1 MAELPELGKHC
12 SYISLA
18 SSQPCNLLD
27 FLPFKCDNCKKI
39 YCEEHRLPQ
48 DHNCDTVYDKVI
60 PTCPVCNQ
68 IIYIKPGQDVNVEV
82 NKHINAGCPK
92 VNQPEM
98 RKFSCTVSG
107 CKSKELQRIV
117 CPQCKKDFCSTH
129 KYITAHACVS
139 KLAATKPTTSQKAA
153 PEGPSFWDQVSDRL
167 SEMMKSFQDSDNPR
181 ARQQALIHMKQKATG
196 QRSIPLERRFY
207 LEVHFPM
214 GSNVQPKLLYFDNN
228 QVFGSV
234 LDEVAESG
242 RIKNQNNVSDG
253 KKLQLLS
260 VKTGQPF
267 SLNQKLANCP
277 TLQQGDTILLEYVNV
292 K

>member
-27 FLPFKCDNCKKI
+27 FLPFTCDNCKKI
-39 YCEEHRLPQ
+39 YCEEHRLAQ
-48 DHNCDTVYDKVI
+48 DHNCDTIYDKII

-68 IIYIKPGQDVNVEV
+68 IIYIKTSQDVNIEV

-92 VNQPEM
+92 VTQPEM

-117 CPQCKKDFCSTH
+117 CPQCKKEFCSTH
-129 KYITAHACVS
+129 KYVTAHDCVS
-139 KLAATKPTTSQKAA
+139 KLAATKPSSQKVA
-153 PEGPSFWDQVSDRL
+153 EGPSFWDQVSDRI
-167 SEMMKSFQDSDNPR
+167 SEMVKSFQESDNPR
-181 ARQQALIHMKQKATG
+181 LRNQALLHMKQKATG
-196 QRSIPLERRFY
+196 RRNVPLDQRYY

-214 GSNVQPKLLYFDNN
+214 DSNVQPRLLYFDNN

-242 RIKNQNNVSDG
+242 RIKNQNNVSDA
-253 KKLQLLS
+253 KKLQLIS
-260 VKTGQPF
+260 TKTGQPF
-267 SLNQKLANCP
+267 SLNQKLVNCP
-277 TLQQGDTILLEYVNV
+277 TLQQGDRILLEFVSV